1 MLERLNDLTAF
12 RTAFTSPRLAGIW
25 FKAFH
30 KQLENATCLC
40 ISKIQLRSFDYIA
53 DNSPTH

>member
-1 MLERLNDLTAF
+1 MLERLNHLTAF
-12 RTAFTSPRLAGIW
+12 RTAFTSPRLADIR

-30 KQLENATCLC
+30 KQHENATCLC
-40 ISKIQLRSFDYIA
+40 ILKIELRSFDYIA